1 MRARRFAENT
11 MLTRREALT
20 TTAALAA
27 TRPRSPR
34 GAADEASTKLW
45 YRAPASNWNDALPV
59 GNGHLGAMV
68 FGLVAK
74 ERIQLNE
81 HSLWSGKTAEDDKPE
96 TLEALPAVRELLFAG
111 KYAEA
116 NKVAQQRMM
125 MPMKKESFGSYQ
137 TLGDLTLEFE
147 HGGEAAD
154 YRRELDLASGMVT
167 VTYRIENATYTRK
180 IIASFPHQALVVRLE
195 TDAPAG
201 LTFRVNLSR
210 EKDAKTAAENG
221 FVRLTGQPQPY
232 GVEFAAH
239 LGCSA
244 EGGRK
249 SIEDNGFRIAGA
261 RAVTLM
267 LTAATNFARP
277 DPIARS
283 RDLLAKAMSRS
294 WAEVVRVHSADYQAL
309 FRRVS
314 LELEGPDRGAAP
326 TDERLAAVRTGGND
340 PRFASLYFNFG
351 RYLLIACSRAGSLP
365 SNLQGMWADGLN
377 PPWSADYHI
386 NINIQMNYWPAEVC
400 GLGALHDQF
409 FRYIEMLRPHG
420 EKTARVAYG
429 CRGAVAHYTSNPWG
443 HTGLDGS
450 IGYGLWPDGLAWSSL
465 HFWEHY
471 EYTQDREFLRERAYP
486 ILKACAQFTLDYLV
500 ADPKTGKLVAG
511 PANSPEN
518 RYIAPGGVAGYITM
532 GPTMSQSIAYA
543 VLSRTEKA
551 AGLLGAD
558 PAFRKE
564 CLKAIASLQRI
575 RIGADGRIMEWPE
588 EFGEAEPGHR
598 HISHLFGL
606 HPGYE
611 IEMDETPQLAAA
623 ARKSLE
629 YRLAKGGGHTGWSA
643 AWIAMFWARLLE
655 GDRAHEYFQKLL
667 RDSTYANLLDTHPS
681 GGGPIFQIDGN
692 FGGTAAIAE
701 MLLQSHAGKLRF
713 LPALPAAWKSGRF
726 SGLRARG
733 NLAVDL
739 EWKDGRAVSALLRA
753 GSGCVYRV
761 IPPKGQ
767 KIARI
772 TENGSMTALT
782 PDVLTIK
789 KGRVYRLEFA

>member
-1 MRARRFAENT
+1 M
-11 MLTRREALT
+11 TRREILK
-20 TTAALAA
+20 TTAALA
-27 TRPRSPR
+27 
-34 GAADEASTKLW
+34 GAGTWRLNAAANEASTKLW
-45 YRAPASNWNDALPV
+45 YLAPASEWNGALPV
-59 GNGHLGAMV
+59 GNGHIGAMV

-81 HSLWSGKTAEDDKPE
+81 HSLWSGRPSEDDRTE
-96 TLEALPAVRELLFAG
+96 TLEALPKVRELLFAG
-111 KYAEA
+111 RYAEA
-116 NKVAQQRMM
+116 NKLAQQRMM
-125 MPMKKESFGSYQ
+125 TPMNKDAFGSYQ

-167 VTYRIENATYTRK
+167 VTYRVGNATYTRK
-180 IIASFPHQALVVRLE
+180 SIASFPDRVLAVRLE
-195 TDAPAG
+195 TDTPGG
-201 LTFRVNLSR
+201 LTLRASLSR

-221 FVRLTGQPQPY
+221 FVRLTGRPQPC
-232 GVEFAAH
+232 GVEFSAH
-239 LGCSA
+239 LGCST

-249 SIEDNGFRIAGA
+249 SVDDSGFRIEGA

-267 LTAATNFARP
+267 LTAATDFARP
-277 DPIARS
+277 DPAGRS
-283 RDLLAKAMSRS
+283 RDALAKAISRS
-294 WAEVVRVHSADYQAL
+294 WSDIVRLQSADHQSL

-314 LELEGPDRGAAP
+314 LELDGPDRSAVP
-326 TDERLAAVRTGGND
+326 TDERLAAVRKGEYD
-340 PRFASLYFNFG
+340 PGFAALYFNFG
-351 RYLLIACSRAGSLP
+351 RYLLIACSRQGSLP
-365 SNLQGMWADGLN
+365 SNLQGLWADGLN

-420 EKTARVAYG
+420 EKTAKVAYG
-429 CRGAVAHYTSNPWG
+429 CRGAVAHYTTNPWG
-443 HTGLDGS
+443 HTALDGS

-471 EYTQDREFLRERAYP
+471 EYTQDRAFLRERAYP
-486 ILKACAQFTLDYLV
+486 MLKACAQFTLDYLA

-518 RYIAPGGVAGYITM
+518 RYIAPGGVAGYISM
-532 GPTMSQSIAYA
+532 GPAMSQSIAYA
-543 VLSRTEKA
+543 LLSRTERA

-558 PAFRKE
+558 PEFRQQCREALAK
-564 CLKAIASLQRI
+564 LQRI
-575 RIGADGRIMEWPE
+575 RIGSDGRIMEWPE

-611 IEMDETPQLAAA
+611 IDMDETPELAAA

-629 YRLAKGGGHTGWSA
+629 YRLSHGGGHTGWSA
-643 AWIAMFWARLLE
+643 AWITMFWARLLE
-655 GDRAHEYFQKLL
+655 GDRANEYLHKLL
-667 RDSTYANLLDTHPS
+667 RDSTYANLFDTHPS
-681 GGGPIFQIDGN
+681 GSGPIFQIDGN

-701 MLLQSHAGKLRF
+701 MLLQSHAGRLRL
-713 LPALPAAWKSGRF
+713 LPALPEAWKSGRF

-733 NLAVDL
+733 NLDVDL
-739 EWKDGRAVSALLRA
+739 EWKDGRAVSASLRPGA
-753 GSGCVYRV
+753 DGAWRV
-761 IPPKGQ
+761 VPPKGQ

-772 TENGSMTALT
+772 AENGKRLGGGTELLEM
-782 PDVLTIK
+782 K
-789 KGRVYRLEFA
+789 NGRVYNLEFA